1 MEANGISMVMQ
12 YVADVEKS
20 IAWYEDLLGTKVERG
35 QLPTLN
41 WGDRSSL
48 TFAPAEAGT
57 GRGGTSV
64 WFGVDDVKAS
74 YDELK
79 GRGYAFNEEPVAIPD
94 GGGFVT
100 LNDLDGNIVG
110 LVSGSP

>member
-1 MEANGISMVMQ
+1 MAANGITMVMQ

-35 QLPTLN
+35 ELPALS
-41 WGDRSSL
+41 WGDGAIV
-48 TFAPAEAGT
+48 TFAPSEAGT

-64 WFGVDDVKAS
+64 WFSVDDVVAA
-74 YDELK
+74 YAELK
-79 GRGYAFNEEPVAIPD
+79 GRGYAFNEEPMERPD
-94 GGGFVT
+94 GGGGFVT

-110 LVSGSP
+110 LVSG